1 MDAIVA
7 YDLSKQYGERIAL
20 CGLNLQIPQGSIFA
34 CVGGEQSGK
43 TTMVRLL
50 SGLCRP
56 NMGECTVMG
65 YSPGVEPERLHTVSG
80 TVLETARLYGQ
91 MTLSAN
97 LNFFAAVNGIDSN
110 DAIDRSSFLMHKL
123 DIWEGRE
130 EKVSDLS
137 TGMVRRASLARAL
150 MHRPQVLLIDE
161 PAGGIDQETMDR
173 TQELI
178 SYLREEEGVT
188 VLLCTRNLAYA
199 QLLCS
204 GFAILRQGSLLAKGD
219 LESLRKAAGLKYR
232 AAFRF
237 AGEEDPP
244 DGFYWMDG
252 FWQKNIEA
260 ESDMPRL
267 VSEAVSSGKR
277 VYEAKL
283 LKPTLEE
290 IYKAYMDGGMKNGG
304 ETFGEERT
312 EEGVTSATREST
324 EEFLSEEEGGGGAE
338 EG

>member
-1 MDAIVA
+1 M
-7 YDLSKQYGERIAL
+7 
-20 CGLNLQIPQGSIFA
+20 
-34 CVGGEQSGK
+34 
-43 TTMVRLL
+43 
-50 SGLCRP
+50 
-56 NMGECTVMG
+56 
-65 YSPGVEPERLHTVSG
+65 
-80 TVLETARLYGQ
+80 
-91 MTLSAN
+91 
-97 LNFFAAVNGIDSN
+97 
-110 DAIDRSSFLMHKL
+110 
-123 DIWEGRE
+123 
-130 EKVSDLS
+130 
-137 TGMVRRASLARAL
+137 
-150 MHRPQVLLIDE
+150 
-161 PAGGIDQETMDR
+161 
-173 TQELI
+173 
-178 SYLREEEGVT
+178 
-188 VLLCTRNLAYA
+188 
-199 QLLCS
+199 
-204 GFAILRQGSLLAKGD
+204 LAKGD

-312 EEGVTSATREST
+312 EEGVT
-324 EEFLSEEEGGGGAE
+324 LSLIHI
-338 EG
+338 